1 MVEFIKPKE
10 ELKDALRYLKS
21 SGSYLA
27 DPDSNI
33 PIKER
38 QEDYKKLLIDGEGN
52 QNAVTYARIYAPQ
65 AIGINGYIYDSP
77 NMFGISISERVG
89 FGDFSFMKDTE
100 QYDIIHNL
108 ANVVFNIDF
117 YDEILS
123 SDAFL
128 ERVLGEGIS
137 KYQYIKEWVKDIYK
151 PYYLM
156 PDAEDKNNLLILNSS
171 QLRELSLKN
180 PQNESLAVAAKA
192 CFLKESV
199 NNKNVDINYSI
210 WDKKDKIEGLIESD
224 RERIEKNKQE
234 KKELNEEIARINTR
248 IANLNEGIKNVSFGT
263 KVGEFLGTNTVRA
276 GKRIE
281 IEDLDERLEEKKK
294 KLKGVEKDQKYA
306 ESQLARDELFR
317 EISIATREEC
327 EKLIRKHAEAEIPE
341 EIRSNPKYEPLLN
354 TLIEKLVYS
363 DRRRSIFEAK
373 HSLVPLM
380 NANDLDTYTKPFI
393 DSSLTFSKVPYII
406 DKFFKTYNENS
417 QKSYFRTFIDV
428 SRDMLG
434 IERNFDDEHIMKKNL
449 TCFPYNA
456 RECID
461 KIDSMVDEARKT
473 EKLDEYISKIGVIW
487 GALCATDPFEEK
499 SRETADILLQT
510 MLAERGIIVGP
521 LYQDEKSYMTLLY
534 GDYYCRDKF
543 LAPQYINQRISERML
558 AFVKENGKDLTG
570 QNRLGN
576 ERREEESKIDHVYTD
591 PDTAGGVGGG
601 GPGGIFR

>member
-10 ELKDALRYLKS
+10 ELKDALIYLKS

-33 PIKER
+33 PIDEIQK
-38 QEDYKKLLIDGEGN
+38 DYKKLLIDGEGN

-65 AIGINGYIYDSP
+65 AVGINGYIYDSP
-77 NMFGISISERVG
+77 NMFGISLSERVG
-89 FGDFSFMKDTE
+89 FGDFSFMKDPE
-100 QYDIIHNL
+100 QYKIMHSL
-108 ANVVFNIDF
+108 AKTAFRID
-117 YDEILS
+117 YNDELLS
-123 SDAFL
+123 NDDFL

-137 KYQYIKEWVKDIYK
+137 KYQYIKEWVKDRYK

-156 PDAEDKNNLLILNSS
+156 PDTEDKNNLLILNSS

-192 CFLKESV
+192 CFLKEAV

-224 RERIEKNKQE
+224 RERIENNKQE
-234 KKELNEEIARINTR
+234 KKELNEQIIR
-248 IANLNEGIKNVSFGT
+248 LNEQIAFLKREVKNVSLGT

-281 IEDLDERLEEKKK
+281 IEDLEERLEEKKK

-306 ESQLARDELFR
+306 ESQLERDELFR

-341 EIRSNPKYEPLLN
+341 EIRNNPKYETLLN

-363 DRRRSIFEAK
+363 DRRRSISEAK

-393 DSSLTFSKVPYII
+393 DSSFTFSKVPYII

-434 IERNFDDEHIMKKNL
+434 IERNFDDEHIMKRNL

-473 EKLDEYISKIGVIW
+473 EKLDEYISKVGVIW

-510 MLAERGIIVGP
+510 MLAERGIITGP
-521 LYQDEKSYMTLLY
+521 LYQDEKSYMTFLY
-534 GDYYCRDKF
+534 GNYYCRDMF
-543 LAPQYINQRISERML
+543 LAPQYSNQRISERML
-558 AFVKENGKDLTG
+558 AFVKENGKDVTG

-576 ERREEESKIDHVYTD
+576 EREEESKIDKLHTD
-591 PDTAGGVGGG
+591 SDTAGGVAGG
-601 GPGGIFR
+601 GPGGILR